1 MPERIRRILRKAG
14 KVVVC
19 FVVLLI
25 ATIVLEIANPGG
37 MTTGAVR
44 LAMYVCAFV
53 LLFRYVRMGIRKSI
67 WRLRNRIL
75 VTYLFIALV
84 PVLLIFTFAYIGF
97 GLLAGQIAT
106 YFATAEVD
114 RNVSAL
120 KLAAQAVAQADLM
133 QRPATLS
140 GLGGTLVTHF
150 PDLRITVRAPGQLLT
165 YPDGAAPVQPPAG
178 WGNVA
183 CVLLHDGTLS
193 LWAHVIRGNTEVTAL
208 TPVPEAYASTMV
220 PGLVVRLSP
229 RVLEENPR
237 RRHVQEEVPV
247 GKEQYEFDQTR
258 VHEPPIPP
266 AAYRFDQST
275 FGFARYAMAVWDKP
289 GKLDTLLIFARTRT
303 SSLLAWIF
311 ATTAAGIGS
320 GQIAIAMLIG
330 VGVLFLLVEIVSLV
344 IGVSLTR
351 TITGAV
357 HDLYE
362 GTQRVIEGDFSWRI
376 RVARNDQLAELTT
389 SFNVMTGN
397 VERLLGVARENERLQ
412 AELEIAREVQN
423 QLYPKTV
430 PHTRTMHL
438 TAVCQPAR
446 MVSGDYYDYQCI
458 EGNRLALSIGDVA
471 GKGISAALLMATL
484 QSSLRVQLRGAQQQA
499 AAAGKLAVATRVS
512 TAHLV
517 KELNQQ
523 LYTFTAAE
531 KYATFCLGIY
541 DDDSGEFTYT
551 NAGHLPPI
559 LVRNGRHEKLDIN
572 GMVVGAF
579 PFATYNESS
588 VQLESGDLLV
598 FYTDGITE
606 PENEYGEMFGDERL
620 ISLVE
625 KYSERDDQKLISLV
639 LDSVRQWTGSPE
651 LFDDMTLLLARRN

>member
-1 MPERIRRILRKAG
+1 MLDRFRRILRKAG
-14 KVVVC
+14 KLVIC
-19 FVVLLI
+19 FVVLLVLS
-25 ATIVLEIANPGG
+25 IVLEIANPGG
-37 MTTGAVR
+37 VTTFLVKAA
-44 LAMYVCAFV
+44 LYVCGFLLV
-53 LLFRYVRMGIRKSI
+53 LRYVRMGIRKAI
-67 WRLRNRIL
+67 WRLRNRLL
-75 VTYLFIALV
+75 VTYLFIAVV
-84 PVLLIFTFAYIGF
+84 PVLLVFTFGVIGF

-114 RNVSAL
+114 RNVAAL
-120 KLAAQAVAQADLM
+120 RLTAQAVAQAAPA
-133 QRPATLS
+133 QRAATLN
-140 GLGGTLVTHF
+140 GLGGTLATHF
-150 PDLRITVRAPGQLLT
+150 PDLRVTARSPGQLLT
-165 YPDGAAPVQPPAG
+165 YPPGAPATFPPPG
-178 WGNVA
+178 WGDVA
-183 CVLLHDGTLS
+183 CVLLRDGTLN
-193 LWAHVIRGNTEVTAL
+193 LWAHVMRGDTEVTAL
-208 TPVPEAYASTMV
+208 TPVPEAYASTTV

-229 RVLEENPR
+229 RVLEDSRARSKNR
-237 RRHVQEEVPV
+237 NEVTID
-247 GKEQYEFDQTR
+247 KEHYEFDQGR
-258 VHEPPIPP
+258 VREPAIPP
-266 AAYRFDQST
+266 PAYRFDQAT
-275 FGFARYAMAVWDKP
+275 FGFARYAMAVWDRP
-289 GKLDTLLIFARTRT
+289 GKLDTLLIFARTRA
-303 SSLLAWIF
+303 SVLLSWIF

-376 RVARNDQLAELTT
+376 PVARNDQLAELTT

-430 PHTRTMHL
+430 PRTRTLHL

-446 MVSGDYYDYQCI
+446 MVSGDYYDYQCL
-458 EGNRLALSIGDVA
+458 EDSRLALSIGDVA

-484 QSSLRVQLRGAQQQA
+484 QSSMRVQLRAVQHPAPNG
-499 AAAGKLAVATRVS
+499 GVAVATRLS

-523 LYTFTAAE
+523 VYSFTSAE

-559 LVRNGRHEKLDIN
+559 LIRDGRHEKLDIN

-579 PFATYNESS
+579 PFARYDESR
-588 VQLESGDLLV
+588 VHLEPGDLLV

-620 ISLVE
+620 IDLIARN
-625 KYSERDDQKLISLV
+625 SERDDQKLIGMV

-651 LFDDMTLLLARRN
+651 LFDDMTLLLARRI